1 MFEKAVR
8 KKLRF
13 ETKVGDVTVEDL
25 WDMELVN
32 ETGFSLDAL
41 AIDLSRQL
49 KERVEES
56 FVVKKANANTILNL
70 KFEIVKYI
78 IEVKLEEQKIAE
90 NRVLAKAKKEKI
102 LEIMARKK
110 DAVLEESS
118 LEELEQMIEEL

>member
-78 IEVKLEEQKIAE
+78 IEVKLEEQKVAE
-90 NRVLAKAKKEKI
+90 NRVLVKAKKEKI